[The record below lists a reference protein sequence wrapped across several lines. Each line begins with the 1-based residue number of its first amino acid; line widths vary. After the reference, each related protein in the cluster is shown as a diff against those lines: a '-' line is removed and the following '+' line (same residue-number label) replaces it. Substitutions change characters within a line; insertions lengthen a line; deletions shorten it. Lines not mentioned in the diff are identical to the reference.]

1 MQDSF
6 RILAIDFGQRRI
18 GLAVSDP
25 LGIFATP
32 LKTISNDRNTLR
44 SIEEVVEEYQ
54 VSRIVVGLPV
64 NLDGS
69 DSDST
74 RAVRLFIQRLQRV
87 TDIEIVEWDERF
99 TSKLAEQTLI
109 DMGVG
114 RKKRRQKHRVD
125 MLAAVHLLQSYLQS
139 LSQARK

>member
-1 MQDSF
+1 
-6 RILAIDFGQRRI
+6 
-18 GLAVSDP
+18 
-25 LGIFATP
+25 
-32 LKTISNDRNTLR
+32 LR